1 MGKSS
6 PEILKLSFEFSSK
19 LGVRELPEFD
29 PKTHESNV
37 KGVYIVGDLADAP
50 IIKVALN
57 QGYDVARHVLATLPR
72 RQGDADDEVLDVV
85 VIGAGPAGIGAGLA
99 LQEAGARYVILE
111 KERPFN
117 TIQNFP
123 KAKWVFAEPV
133 SIENRGGF
141 WFSDASK
148 EALVDRWEQALDEK
162 HLVIQQP
169 EEVVEI
175 QRQGDHFIVHSRVG
189 SGGMLAGNTLKIPAL
204 QRNADGKNTY
214 RARKVIMAIGRRGSV
229 QKLGVPG
236 EELSKVAYV
245 LRDPELHKNRDV
257 LVVGGGDSA
266 VEAAMA
272 CAEAG
277 ARVTISYRQD
287 SFSRAK
293 LKNREKIEKLIAAG
307 KIRAE
312 YRSSPTEIS
321 PSSVKLKRGE
331 EVVELPNDDVLVF
344 IGTKLPRPFL
354 ERVGIRMAGAMD
366 FWRAAWIILFA
377 LTTYL
382 FYVLKHKKGY
392 FPFGPDDLLGGVPD
406 LLKVDLGFRSVDAS
420 FWGTCVYSVL
430 ILTFG
435 IMAFRKYPMRQQK
448 MRYVS
453 LMVFQ
458 LVFLFG
464 IPEIISPL
472 VNWLGALDI
481 SRPWKFY
488 AITVPWPL
496 SIWSIID
503 APSWAGGDSNA
514 AIIWLVLGLLSA
526 FVAIPIFVYFNG
538 ERFCSWLCGCGGL
551 AETLGDR
558 WRHLAPRGTTS
569 HKAEWFGKI
578 ILVLA
583 VPVTLMILNDAWG
596 FIKSDA
602 LSNVQQFATQWY
614 SLMVDFWLAS
624 VIGVAFYPYLGNRV
638 WCRFFCPLRAWMEVL
653 SRLFSRIAIDA
664 NDKCIGCGECTRFC
678 QMGIPVQQFAQ
689 KQQQFHNGNSA
700 CIQCGICVQVCP
712 MEVLSIGRRGVTIK
726 KNLHDTLPTLDALE
740 R

>member
-1 MGKSS
+1 MASTS
-6 PEILKLSFEFSSK
+6 PEIIKLSFEFSSK

-29 PKTHESNV
+29 PDTHEANV
-37 KGVYIVGDLADAP
+37 KGIFIVGDLADAP

-57 QGYDVARHVLATLPR
+57 QGFDVAQQLMAKLPR
-72 RQGDADDEVLDVV
+72 APTADGGDEVLDVI

-133 SIENRGGF
+133 SIENKGNF
-141 WFSDASK
+141 WFDDSAK
-148 EALVDRWEQALDEK
+148 ETLVNRWEQAIDDK
-162 HLVIQQP
+162 QLVIQQP
-169 EEVVEI
+169 EEVVDIEKH
-175 QRQGDHFIVHSRVG
+175 GDHFVIHSRVG
-189 SGGMLAGNTLKIPAL
+189 SGGMMAGNTLKMPAL
-204 QRNADGKNTY
+204 QRDTNGKNTY
-214 RARKVIMAIGRRGSV
+214 RARRVILAIGRRGSV

-236 EELSKVAYV
+236 EDQAKVAYV
-245 LRDPELHKNRDV
+245 LRDPDLHKGRNV

-272 CAEAG
+272 CAESG
-277 ARVTISYRQD
+277 AQVTISYRQD

-293 LKNREKIEKLIAAG
+293 TKNREKIEKMITEG

-312 YRSSPTEIS
+312 YKTSPTEITRDK
-321 PSSVKLKRGE
+321 VTLKRGE
-331 EVVELPNDDVLVF
+331 STIELDNDDVMVF
-344 IGTKLPRPFL
+344 IGTKLARPFL
-354 ERVGIRMAGAMD
+354 DRVGIRMAGAMD
-366 FWRAAWIILFA
+366 FWRAAWITAFA
-377 LTTYL
+377 LMTYC
-382 FYVLKHKKGY
+382 FYVLKHKKDY
-392 FPFGPDDLLGGVPD
+392 FPFGPDDVLGGVPG
-406 LLKVDLGFRSVDAS
+406 LLKVDLGFRMADPS

-430 ILTFG
+430 IVTFG
-435 IMAFRKYPMRQQK
+435 IMAYRKYTQKQQK
-448 MRYVS
+448 MRYLS
-453 LMVFQ
+453 LMSFQ
-458 LVFLFG
+458 LLFLFG

-488 AITVPWPL
+488 AISVPWPL

-514 AIIWLVLGLLSA
+514 AIIWTVLGLLSA
-526 FVAIPIFVYFNG
+526 FVAIPVFVYFNG
-538 ERFCSWLCGCGGL
+538 ERFCSWMCGCGGL

-569 HKAEWFGKI
+569 YKAEWFGKI

-596 FIKSDA
+596 FIQSEA
-602 LSNVQQFATQWY
+602 LHDTQVFATKWY

-624 VIGVAFYPYLGNRV
+624 VVGVAFYPYLGNRV

-653 SRLFSRIAIDA
+653 SKAFSRIAISA
-664 NDKCIGCGECTRFC
+664 NDKCIGCGECTRYC
-678 QMGIPVQQFAQ
+678 QMGIQVQQFAQ
-689 KQQQFHNGNSA
+689 KQQEFHNGNSA
-700 CIQCGICVQVCP
+700 CIQCGVCIQVCP
-712 MEVLSIGRRGVTIK
+712 MEVLAISRRGVTIK
-726 KNLHDTLPTLDALE
+726 KNLDHLPASAPGQH
-740 R
+740 